1 MNVYSVKRTGSK
13 RKAITNNFRA
23 VKSRVFNTTQRQ
35 VDATI
40 IAAAAAAVCKRNTT
54 NENSKPISKNFQTFP
69 KLRPST

>member
-40 IAAAAAAVCKRNTT
+40 IAAAAAVCRRNAT